1 MHLVALRTVRVVL
14 LEACVFIFSRLL
26 FGLRFQI
33 RLYQITEPSIVTLDL
48 KVISYFVVQLDLQ

>member
-14 LEACVFIFSRLL
+14 LDACVVIFPRLL

-33 RLYQITEPSIVTLDL
+33 RLYQFTEPSIVTLDL